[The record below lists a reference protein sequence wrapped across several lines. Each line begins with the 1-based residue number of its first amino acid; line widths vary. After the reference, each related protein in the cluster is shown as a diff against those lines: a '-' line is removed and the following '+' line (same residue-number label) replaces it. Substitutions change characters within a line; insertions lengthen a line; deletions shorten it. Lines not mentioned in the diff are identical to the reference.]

1 MSRGKK
7 SVSVDLKQPEGVNL
21 VRKLCSRADVV
32 IEPFRKGLSGPVIC
46 YIGHGTFGIVG
57 FSLIMSPI
65 RYKLQLFE

>member
-32 IEPFRKGLSGPVIC
+32 IEPFRKGNV
-46 YIGHGTFGIVG
+46 
-57 FSLIMSPI
+57 
-65 RYKLQLFE
+65 